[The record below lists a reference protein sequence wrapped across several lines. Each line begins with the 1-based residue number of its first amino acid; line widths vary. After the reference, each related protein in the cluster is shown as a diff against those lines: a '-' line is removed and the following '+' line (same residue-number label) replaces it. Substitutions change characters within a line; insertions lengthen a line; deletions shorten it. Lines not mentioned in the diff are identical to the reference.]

1 MIFSFSFLFRPQCL
15 KKNDCMLVG
24 ADVTHPSP
32 DAINIPSIAA
42 VSITIMYEYNAL
54 KYNILSNAFFLYMSM
69 CIHTHTHALNIL
81 LI

>member
-1 MIFSFSFLFRPQCL
+1 MIFSFFFFLRPQCL

-54 KYNILSNAFFLYMSM
+54 KYNILSNAFFLINLG
-69 CIHTHTHALNIL
+69 CCKQ
-81 LI
+81 